1 MSDSGEGEQRFRV
14 IFDNVNDGILVI
26 AVDTYEFIDANPR
39 ACEMFGYTHAE
50 MLTLDS
56 AKLSADDRP
65 LNMAKREKFRDRAKM
80 GEPIVVEWR
89 CRAKDGLLFWAEI
102 GVRLAKFD
110 DRPVFLLTAHD
121 VSERKKAQDA
131 VAYYDR
137 VMHAVTTSVSELVA
151 SADFAAAMAH
161 ALPLVGESLNVD
173 RILVLEGSATNESMA
188 GLTDFAWQRP
198 NTFVPLHGQMP
209 SAAEAREIS
218 LWLAPLLEGRPV
230 LAYAA
235 AETGFIGKVMRDM
248 RALSLLMLPIEVGG
262 TFWGR
267 LAVENCTSPRAW
279 SPIEIDAVGIFARV
293 MGSVMG
299 RKHAETQIEQMATH
313 DALTGLPNRRL
324 FIEALNLN
332 IGRAKRAGAPFA
344 VLYLDLDRFK
354 DVNDILGHTMG
365 DRLLQAVAQRLRANV
380 RAIDTV
386 ARFGGDEFAAIA
398 IEIHEPDDAA
408 AVAEKILTALRVPFP
423 LDGKDVRTGASVGI
437 AVYGPD
443 SPDAESL
450 LSHAD
455 VALYKAKDDHRGSY
469 RFYTEAM
476 DVEVHARVRQE
487 AELAEA
493 LASHQ
498 LFVVYQPQIVVAT
511 GAFAGL
517 EALVRWQHPARGVLL
532 PGTFIGAA
540 ERSGLIVE
548 LGHFVL
554 SETCRQMS
562 VWREAGIAP
571 PLVSVN
577 VSAMQFKTPFELE
590 GAIAK
595 LLAKHVVPPGML
607 ELELTESVLMEAS
620 LERNSTLVTL
630 RAMGLRIAIDD
641 FGNGYSSFDYLRRFH
656 VDRMKI
662 PDNFIRDLCTEP
674 INASIVRATL
684 GLAHELN
691 IEVVAEGVETIEQVE
706 LLESFGCKIIQGFY
720 YAKPL
725 DAIEVTRLLRVGS
738 ITPVLA

>member
-1 MSDSGEGEQRFRV
+1 MSDSGEGEERFRV
-14 IFDNVNDGILVI
+14 IFDNVNDGIVVI

-56 AKLSADDRP
+56 AKLSADERP
-65 LNMAKREKFRDRAKM
+65 LNMAKRERFRDRAKA
-80 GEPIVVEWR
+80 GEPIVLEWR

-110 DRPVFLLTAHD
+110 DRAVFLLTAHD

-131 VAYYDR
+131 ITYYDR
-137 VMHAVTTSVSELVA
+137 VLNAVTTSVSELVA
-151 SADFAAAMAH
+151 GVDFSVAMEH
-161 ALPLVGESLNVD
+161 ALHVVGIALNVE
-173 RILVLEGSATNESMA
+173 RLLVLEGAATTASLA
-188 GLTDFAWQRP
+188 GATAFGWQRSS
-198 NTFVPLHGQMP
+198 TLEPLHTGVP
-209 SAAEAREIS
+209 SADDARE
-218 LWLAPLLEGRPV
+218 LDRWLAPLLQGQPV
-230 LAYAA
+230 IAYIGV
-235 AETGFIGKVMRDM
+235 ETGFVAKVMRGM
-248 RALSLLMLPIEVGG
+248 GTLSILMVPIEVGG

-267 LAVENCTSPRAW
+267 VAVENCTSPRAW
-279 SPIEIDAVGIFARV
+279 SAIEIDAVGIFARV
-293 MGSVMG
+293 IGAVMG
-299 RKHAETQIEQMATH
+299 RKHAEAKIEEMATH

-324 FIEALNLN
+324 FIEALDLN
-332 IGRAKRAGAPFA
+332 IGRAKRSGALFA

-354 DVNDILGHTMG
+354 DVNDILGHPMG
-365 DRLLQAVAQRLRANV
+365 DRLLQAVGERLRANV
-380 RAIDTV
+380 RASDTV

-398 IEIHEPDDAA
+398 IDIHRPDDAA
-408 AVAEKILTALRVPFP
+408 TVAEKIGKALRAPFT
-423 LDGKDVRTGASVGI
+423 LDGKDVRTGASIGI

-469 RFYTEAM
+469 RFYTDAM
-476 DVEVHARVRQE
+476 DVEVHARVRLE

-493 LASHQ
+493 LALQQ
-498 LFVVYQPQIVVAT
+498 LFVVYQPQIVIAT

-517 EALVRWQHPARGVLL
+517 EALVRWQHPTRGLL
-532 PGTFIGAA
+532 HPGTFIGAA

-548 LGHFVL
+548 LGGFVL

-577 VSAMQFKTPFELE
+577 VSAIQFKTPFELE
-590 GAIAK
+590 GSIAA
-595 LLAKHVVPPGML
+595 LLATHVLPPGML

-630 RAMGLRIAIDD
+630 RTMGLRIAIDD

-662 PDNFIRDLCTEP
+662 PDNFVRDICTEP

-691 IEVVAEGVETIEQVE
+691 IEVVAEGVETLEQVK
-706 LLESFGCKIIQGFY
+706 LLQSFGCTIIQGYY

-725 DAIEVTRLLRVGS
+725 DAIEMTQLLRLGS